1 MKVLKENRC
10 QCCNTSLGID
20 AHNVFGED
28 GRKQNIASLLFDN
41 IGKKLN
47 ENNGIQYA
55 ICDSCWQQ
63 LIQCH
68 EFKQK
73 CIRANEMAAEEENSV
88 NNDDKTIRN
97 DIESTEMYSPLKFYE
112 ELKSDKNQ
120 YAKMK
125 PYEEILYE
133 LESNDMEVEYLD
145 DNYDMYEEDI
155 EYASSNTNTC
165 IVESNSDKSSGTI
178 ILPFDFTSILVK
190 PFFVLRFGNSQT
202 YIFTLNSY
210 K

>member
-1 MKVLKENRC
+1 MKVLKENHC

-28 GRKQNIASLLFDN
+28 GRKQNIASLLFDYV
-41 IGKKLN
+41 GKKLK
-47 ENNGIQYA
+47 ENNGMQYA
-55 ICDSCWQQ
+55 ICDSCWLQ

-73 CIRANEMAAEEENSV
+73 CIRANEMAGDEEEKSV
-88 NNDDKTIRN
+88 NNDDNTIRN
-97 DIESTEMYSPLKFYE
+97 DIESTEMYSSLKFYE

-120 YAKMK
+120 YDKMK

-145 DNYDMYEEDI
+145 ENYDMYEEDI
-155 EYASSNTNTC
+155 EYAPSNTC
-165 IVESNSDKSSGTI
+165 KVESNSDRNSGTN

-190 PFFVLRFGNSQT
+190 PFFMLRFGNSQT
-202 YIFTLNSY
+202 NIFN
-210 K
+210 